1 MEPISILLVD
11 DHEVVRSG
19 LKTLLDLQ
27 PDLNVI
33 GEAKDG
39 NEAYDQAIQ
48 LKPSIII
55 MDITMPVC
63 DGLEATRKIKT
74 DWPDAIILAL
84 TVHDDKQYFL
94 EMLSAGAAGY
104 LTKSSAPT
112 ELVQAIRTVAK
123 GHTFLQP
130 ALARWLLDDY
140 QKMAGQPRVQSP
152 DFEESV
158 GIEVLSDRERE
169 VLEMVA
175 NGMNSPE
182 IGQRLGLSPKTISR
196 HRERI
201 MAKLNMH
208 SRTELVKFA
217 IRCGLVNVE

>member
-1 MEPISILLVD
+1 MEAISILLVD
-11 DHEVVRSG
+11 DHKVVRSG

-27 PDLNVI
+27 PDLQVV
-33 GEAKDG
+33 GEASDG
-39 NEAYDQAIQ
+39 NEAFDQA
-48 LKPSIII
+48 LSMKPNIII

-63 DGLEATRKIKT
+63 DGLEATRKIRT
-74 DWPDAIILAL
+74 EWPEATILAL

-94 EMLSAGAAGY
+94 EMLTAGAAGY

-123 GHTFLQP
+123 GQTFLQP

-140 QKMAGQPRVQSP
+140 QKMAWQPRTQTA
-152 DFEESV
+152 ELEGTV

-175 NGMNSPE
+175 NGLNSPE
-182 IGQRLGLSPKTISR
+182 IGKRLGLSPKTISR

-217 IRCGLVNVE
+217 IRCGLVKVD